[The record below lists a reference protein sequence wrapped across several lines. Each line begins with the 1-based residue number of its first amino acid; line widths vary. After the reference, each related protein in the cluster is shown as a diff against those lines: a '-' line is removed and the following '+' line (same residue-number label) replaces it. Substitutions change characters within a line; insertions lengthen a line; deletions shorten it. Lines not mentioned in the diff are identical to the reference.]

1 MGQAV
6 TDVQTATTQGRR
18 ALWVFLVGN
27 GISLV
32 GNTFAL
38 VAIPWFVIETT
49 GSAARTGITG
59 MVSALPALIA
69 GLIGGVLVD
78 RLGGRVMS
86 VVSDI
91 VSGVAVLLIPLM
103 HETVGLDY
111 GTLLSLVFFG
121 ALLDV
126 PGVTAR
132 RTMLPDLARGAG
144 WRDEKMNAAFENS
157 QGAAFIVGPLIA
169 GALIGVMGTVN
180 LLWFTGLSFGA
191 SAIAI
196 ALYGPD
202 SRFGEEEQVEHDKG
216 FLLPMLSGI
225 RYVMS
230 DPLLITLALSLAMLN
245 FLVTPFWSVVMP
257 VQIEHTFGDASRLG
271 ILISLF
277 GIGNLA
283 GGAIYGTIGHRTRHM
298 RRGMYILGAASFSA
312 YLWLVVVNPSYTALA
327 VGGFV
332 LGVLSGPINPLMVTV
347 RIERIPRN
355 LRGRVFASFSG
366 LTGTVIPL
374 GMLFAGWVLEVG
386 GIDKGM
392 RIIASIAT
400 GMVLVLAVA
409 PALRQVNDHSPAQ
422 SGALTMTE
430 TPE

>member
-1 MGQAV
+1 MS
-6 TDVQTATTQGRR
+6 DVQTATVRGRR
-18 ALWVFLVGN
+18 ALWGFLLGN

-38 VAIPWFVIETT
+38 IAIPWFVIQTT
-49 GSAARTGITG
+49 DSAARTGITG
-59 MVSALPALIA
+59 MVSALPALMA

-91 VSGVAVLLIPLM
+91 VSGIAVLMIPLL
-103 HETVGLDY
+103 HQTVGLNY
-111 GTLLSLVFFG
+111 ATLLALVFLG

-126 PGVTAR
+126 PGVSAR
-132 RTMLPDLARGAG
+132 RTMLPELGRGAG

-157 QGAAFIVGPLIA
+157 QGAAFIVGPLLA
-169 GALIGVMGTVN
+169 GGLIGVIGTVN
-180 LLWFTGLSFGA
+180 LLWFTGLSFGV

-202 SRFGEEEQVEHDKG
+202 SRLAEDENVEHDKG
-216 FLLPMLSGI
+216 FVAPMLSGI
-225 RYVMS
+225 RYVFS
-230 DPLLITLALSLAMLN
+230 DSLLITLALSLAMLN

-257 VQIEHTFGDASRLG
+257 VQIEHTFGTASRLG

-283 GGAIYGTIGHRTRHM
+283 GGAIYGAIGHRLRHI
-298 RRGMYILGAASFSA
+298 RRGMYIIGAASFPA
-312 YLWLVVVNPSYTALA
+312 YLWLVVVDPSYAVLA
-327 VGGFV
+327 AGGFMM
-332 LGVLSGPINPLMVTV
+332 GMMSGPINPMMVTV
-347 RIERIPRN
+347 RMERIPRN

-386 GIDKGM
+386 GIDTGM
-392 RIIASIAT
+392 KIIASIAT
-400 GMVLVLAVA
+400 GMVVLLAVA
-409 PALRQVNDHSPAQ
+409 PSLRQANDHSIARVR
-422 SGALTMTE
+422 STTLKMTE
-430 TPE
+430 TSE